1 MYRTLRIASILLA
14 VLLVNACSPLG
25 AQAAPEL
32 TGDHVA
38 SITRMF
44 LRNHF
49 SRIGFDD
56 AHSDEMMT
64 RYLSRF
70 DPGHYYFLRG
80 DIAEFRRYSNSLDDR
95 IRRGRIDTAFLIYER
110 FLDRMKER
118 EKYIAEAL
126 EKGFDLT
133 KDETFLLD
141 RENAPYPVDEEDA
154 RRLFRKKLKM
164 EMLELTLR
172 GQSQEQAA
180 DSLRKRYRS
189 QHFRFKLYTHN
200 DVVTAYINAFTS
212 AYDPHSA
219 YMSPDDLENFNISM
233 RLSLEGIGATLRL
246 DDGYTVISSI
256 IPGGAAARQGDL
268 QPEDRIVAVAEGE
281 SGAMEDVTNQ
291 RLIDVVKLIRGPR
304 GTTVRLTFLR
314 KGTGLVE
321 KRHEVAIVRDKIHLT
336 EGEATARIIE
346 RAGPGRARA
355 YRIGVIKLPSFYV
368 DFAQRSANPANY
380 KSAARDVEKLLKG
393 FISDRVDGVVLDLR
407 SNGGGGLDEAVKLAG
422 LFLKSGPVVLVKD
435 VRGRIN
441 PYHNPHSR
449 PVYRGH
455 LTVLVNRY
463 SASASEIVAGALQ
476 DYGRA
481 VVVGDRATFGKGTVQ
496 NIITLQRGLGGLK
509 TTVAKFYRPG
519 SSSTQNRGVEPD
531 IVLPSLNNHLDI
543 GESALENALPW
554 DTVQR
559 ASFKPWSELDAII
572 PVLRE
577 RSRLRVSADDYF
589 RRVEREVQEY
599 VRSKKD
605 RKAVTLRQ
613 LVEESEQTNRDAKE
627 AAQGGTGP
635 AAVGKEAA
643 TKVDPTLGETL
654 NVLDDQIQLQR
665 QQWYHPV
672 VRVVSGLSI
681 NLQLAD
687 PLAWK
692 VLFDLFSNPSDY
704 PRHQPHRR
712 HA

>member
-14 VLLVNACSPLG
+14 VLLATACSPLG

-38 SITRMF
+38 SITRKF

-70 DPGHYYFLRG
+70 DPGHYYFLQG

-110 FLDRMKER
+110 FLLRMKER

-126 EKGFDLT
+126 EKGFDLA

-141 RENAPYPVDEEDA
+141 RENAPYPEDEEDA

-164 EMLELTLR
+164 ELLELTLR

-180 DSLRKRYRS
+180 ESLRKRYRS
-189 QHFRFKLYTHN
+189 QHFRFKRYTRN

-219 YMSPDDLENFNISM
+219 YMSPDDLENFNIAM
-233 RLSLEGIGATLRL
+233 RLSLEGIGATLRWE
-246 DDGYTVISSI
+246 DGYTVISSI

-304 GTTVRLTFLR
+304 GTTVRLAFLR

-346 RAGPGRARA
+346 RPGPGRARA
-355 YRIGVIKLPSFYV
+355 FRIGVIKLPSFYV

-422 LFLKSGPVVLVKD
+422 LFLNSGPVVLVKD

-441 PYHNPHSR
+441 PYHNPHSH

-496 NIITLQRGLGGLK
+496 NIIPLRRGLGALK

-543 GESALENALPW
+543 GESALKNALPW

-559 ASFKPWSELDAII
+559 ASFKPWGELDAII

-589 RRVEREVQEY
+589 RRVKREVREY
-599 VRSKKD
+599 ARSKKH

-613 LVEESEQTNRDAKE
+613 LVEESEQSNRDAKE
-627 AAQGGTGP
+627 AAQGGIG
-635 AAVGKEAA
+635 AAAAEKQTA

-654 NVLDDQIQLQR
+654 NVLVDYIQLQ
-665 QQWYHPV
+665 
-672 VRVVSGLSI
+672 SGDSLPAI
-681 NLQLAD
+681 ATGQG
-687 PLAWK
+687 
-692 VLFDLFSNPSDY
+692 
-704 PRHQPHRR
+704 
-712 HA
+712 